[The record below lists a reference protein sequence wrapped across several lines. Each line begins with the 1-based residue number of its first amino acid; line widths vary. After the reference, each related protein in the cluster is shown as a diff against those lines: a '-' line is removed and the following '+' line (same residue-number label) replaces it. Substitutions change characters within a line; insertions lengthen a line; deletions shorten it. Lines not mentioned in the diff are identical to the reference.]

1 MLAHLYRQFTYFF
14 EQVANG
20 DFSPQIYY
28 EGDDPVEFSSIPL
41 THLENYRVRTFDSIS
56 EVIRTYYASRD
67 TITRIRQKSSDLRRV
82 VQTALERNRKKY
94 DLQQRQLR
102 DTQNRDKFKV
112 YGELIHTYGYNL
124 KEGAKKLEALN
135 YYTNE
140 MVTIPLDPQKTPQ
153 ENAARYFEKYNK
165 QKRTYE
171 ALTGLIQET
180 HDEITYLESIVNA
193 LEMARGE
200 DDLTQLKEELV
211 STGYIRRKFT
221 KKKVKITSK
230 PLHYISSDGYHMYV
244 GKNNLQNDELT
255 FHFATGNDWWFHAK
269 GAPGSH
275 VIVKCSNEE
284 MPDRVF
290 EEAGRLAA
298 FYSKGRG
305 QEKVEIDY
313 TRKKNVKKPSGS
325 KPGFVV
331 YYTNYS
337 LLIDSDISGL
347 TEVTD

>member
-1 MLAHLYRQFTYFF
+1 M
-14 EQVANG
+14 
-20 DFSPQIYY
+20 
-28 EGDDPVEFSSIPL
+28 
-41 THLENYRVRTFDSIS
+41 
-56 EVIRTYYASRD
+56 
-67 TITRIRQKSSDLRRV
+67 

-124 KEGAKKLEALN
+124 EEGAKKLEALN

-211 STGYIRRKFT
+211 STGYIRRKLPKRKSRSPVSHSTIFLRT
-221 KKKVKITSK
+221 AITCMSGRI
-230 PLHYISSDGYHMYV
+230 ISRTM
-244 GKNNLQNDELT
+244 N
-255 FHFATGNDWWFHAK
+255 
-269 GAPGSH
+269 
-275 VIVKCSNEE
+275 
-284 MPDRVF
+284 
-290 EEAGRLAA
+290 
-298 FYSKGRG
+298 
-305 QEKVEIDY
+305 
-313 TRKKNVKKPSGS
+313 
-325 KPGFVV
+325 
-331 YYTNYS
+331 
-337 LLIDSDISGL
+337 
-347 TEVTD
+347 